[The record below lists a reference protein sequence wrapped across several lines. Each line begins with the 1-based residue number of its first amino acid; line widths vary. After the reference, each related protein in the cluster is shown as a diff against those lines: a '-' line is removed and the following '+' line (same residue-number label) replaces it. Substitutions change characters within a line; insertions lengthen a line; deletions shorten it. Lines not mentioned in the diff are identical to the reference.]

1 MTPCH
6 ACRVSISTLVAEAS
20 RRSGVL
26 WVSSPTVAPTL
37 LWHVW
42 HDGAAYVVCG
52 GAEQALAP
60 LGPTATV
67 AVRAKAGALV
77 VQWEA
82 SVSGVEPGSALW
94 DEVTP
99 LLAAER
105 LNAASV
111 QDLPGQ
117 WAATSTVLQLAPI
130 QPTSA

>member
-1 MTPCH
+1 MPP
-6 ACRVSISTLVAEAS
+6 STLVAEAT

-42 HDGAAYVVCG
+42 HDSAAYVVCG
-52 GAEQALAP
+52 GAEQPLAP

-82 SVSGVEPGSALW
+82 AVSAVEPGSPLW
-94 DEVTP
+94 EAVVP

-105 LNAASV
+105 LNAVSV
-111 QDLPGQ
+111 EDLPAQ
-117 WAATSTVLQLAPI
+117 WAAARTVLRLAP
-130 QPTSA
+130 T